1 MRISDT
7 QWLCEALND
16 YHDLYNELPRWRLS
30 RKGVFSM
37 QLIGCEIV
45 LCRNGH
51 WFMNDT
57 SGG

>member
-1 MRISDT
+1 MIT
-7 QWLCEALND
+7 NIQWLAAALND
-16 YHDLYNELPRWRLS
+16 YHELYNELPRWKLT
-30 RKGVFSM
+30 KDGTFSM

-45 LCRNGH
+45 LLKNGH